1 MEKIFQRQSEKIAF
15 KWEGIINEDIQKAI
29 DLKLAFMIPNQPDD
43 KTLWVKTGEY
53 QAATKKEGARIKYSN
68 VPVGYWVVIDDYF
81 VDKKNGNVV
90 FMKKAKIVKDKN
102 FSSKYHILN
111 NEPTLFDDTKE
122 NKTEE
127 SNLIKD
133 ITVKEHDD
141 VTQVEI
147 GLNVEEVKKILKE
160 NKEEQN
166 KEA

>member
-1 MEKIFQRQSEKIAF
+1 MDKIVQYQSEKIAF

-29 DLKLAFMIPNQPDD
+29 DLKLAFMIHNQADD
-43 KTLWVKTGEY
+43 ISLFVKTGEY

-68 VPVGYWVVIDDYF
+68 VPVGYWVVIDNYF
-81 VDKKNGNVV
+81 VNKKNGNVV
-90 FMKKAKIVKDKN
+90 FMEKAKIVKDEN

-160 NKEEQN
+160 NKGEQN
-166 KEA
+166 KEV

>member
-43 KTLWVKTGEY
+43 ISLFVKTGEY

-68 VPVGYWVVIDDYF
+68 VPVGYWVVIDDYC
-81 VDKKNGNVV
+81 VDKENGNVV
-90 FMKKAKIVKDKN
+90 FMKKAKIIKDKN

-111 NEPTLFDDTKE
+111 NEPTLFDNSEE
-122 NKTEE
+122 NKTEKQ
-127 SNLIKD
+127 NLIKD

-147 GLNVEEVKKILKE
+147 GLNVEEVKKNIKR
-160 NKEEQN
+160 NKRRT
-166 KEA
+166 K

>member
-1 MEKIFQRQSEKIAF
+1 MDKIIKHQKEEIAF
-15 KWEGIINEDIQKAI
+15 KWDGILNEDTQKAI
-29 DLKLAFMIPNQPDD
+29 DLKLAFIIPNQPDD
-43 KTLWVKTGEY
+43 RSLFVKTGEY
-53 QAATKKEGARIKYSN
+53 KAATKKEGARIKYSN

-133 ITVKEHDD
+133 ITVKEYDD

-166 KEA
+166 KKA